1 MNTAERMLKNSQ
13 NAFKNFILFST
24 ENELENILS
33 EIDFEALKKILRA
46 SKKIYDKK
54 LSKKYWRNKQSMIYL
69 IL

>member
-54 LSKKYWRNKQSMIYL
+54 LSKKY
-69 IL
+69 